1 MGKFMRDYDKEPII
15 VKNDYLLKSELA
27 LRIFFILLAIIFAV
41 RNAIPIDDLL
51 HDHLKKAILALCLFL
66 LFDGIFKNLAMVKQM
81 IKNNLQ
87 IRVFEKTIECDYIDL
102 SGNLKT
108 LEFRLTETTNIT
120 YSYVPNFGENIKAKN
135 LKIFE
140 KLMNMV
146 VYIPV
151 MLINFMFIFIFWFL
165 NFFKIEKYYILE
177 NEDMIISIKQNK
189 PLIDKF
195 SKVAFDKRS
204 LTECLINHG
213 SKIFNGG

>member
-1 MGKFMRDYDKEPII
+1 MLIFIIWWDFQKFSYGKT
-15 VKNDYLLKSELA
+15 
-27 LRIFFILLAIIFAV
+27 
-41 RNAIPIDDLL
+41 DD
-51 HDHLKKAILALCLFL
+51 
-66 LFDGIFKNLAMVKQM
+66 
-81 IKNNLQ
+81 KNNLQ
-87 IRVFEKTIECDYIDL
+87 IRVFEKTIECDYIDF

-108 LEFRLTETTNIT
+108 LEFELTETTNIT

-140 KLMNMV
+140 KLMNIV

-151 MLINFMFIFIFWFL
+151 ILINFMFIFIFWFL

-195 SKVAFDKRS
+195 GKVAFDKRS

-213 SKIFNGG
+213 SKIFNEG